1 MNISVIEVQLQYTG
15 PFGLTTHSLTG
26 LNKPRRFLL
35 ERQRVTHRLRLR
47 HRRALEQLA
56 KGYVLR
62 GQGQYPIVT

>member
-47 HRRALEQLA
+47 HRRALLNIA
-56 KGYVLR
+56 
-62 GQGQYPIVT
+62 